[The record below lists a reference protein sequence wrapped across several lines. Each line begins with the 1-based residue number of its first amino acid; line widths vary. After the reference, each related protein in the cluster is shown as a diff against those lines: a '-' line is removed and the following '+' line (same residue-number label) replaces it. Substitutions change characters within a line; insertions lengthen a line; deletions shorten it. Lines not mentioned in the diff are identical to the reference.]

1 MMSRTASCFAC
12 WGATNLSSNLCSR
25 TPSTRRKHWKKQFE
39 GMSDTPFTYSDY
51 EEARHNLIQ
60 QVNDSLTETDREFL
74 LSFENGEPDWEKC
87 CAGDLSRYPSVK
99 WKLQNIAKLKR
110 AILKSTRR
118 DWKSYRPS
126 YFRRR
131 DKFYGHHAGQIGVN
145 GKTIFGIMYNMREKK
160 RKTLKRWQNL
170 KLKFLKS
177 HSEKRLL
184 LTSSSTAKKLAK
196 AKDRRGMI
204 VIEDT
209 ESGKIV
215 GWVWMEKKQ
224 NSLTGGLCQLQVHLC
239 G

>member
-1 MMSRTASCFAC
+1 MEMASFHDVKN
-12 WGATNLSSNLCSR
+12 GFMLCLLGSDKPVIESLQPNAIDQ
-25 TPSTRRKHWKKQFE
+25 TEALEKQFE

-131 DKFYGHHAGQIGVN
+131 DKFLWASCR
-145 GKTIFGIMYNMREKK
+145 TD
-160 RKTLKRWQNL
+160 W
-170 KLKFLKS
+170 
-177 HSEKRLL
+177 
-184 LTSSSTAKKLAK
+184 
-196 AKDRRGMI
+196 
-204 VIEDT
+204 
-209 ESGKIV
+209 
-215 GWVWMEKKQ
+215 
-224 NSLTGGLCQLQVHLC
+224 C
-239 G
+239 